1 MKNDNCTESKLITEL
16 LDFVENQRENERD
29 NERETERLQ
38 KLSKFN
44 KGKNSKNDFKL
55 LEDGFYMAKCEVCN
69 LKFKLSCRYS
79 GEFPLCTS
87 HRDLNSRGNLKR
99 RGNFKIII

>member
-1 MKNDNCTESKLITEL
+1 MKNGNCTESELITEL
-16 LDFVENQRENERD
+16 LDFVENERE

-38 KLSKFN
+38 KLSNFN

-87 HRDLNSRGNLKR
+87 HRDLNSRGNLNSR
-99 RGNFKIII
+99 RNSNNNKK